1 MFRAR
6 SVHVSTTRFTLR
18 MKPVMQIHVSC
29 WMYIVLYVV
38 CSEFSHFP
46 MVGLGVAPHQLLLL
60 ALIDC
65 CVVPEMCVGVC
76 KTWGDGG

>member
-1 MFRAR
+1 MIHSEDETSHANSRLMLHVYCTVCCMFR
-6 SVHVSTTRFTLR
+6 VLTL
-18 MKPVMQIHVSC
+18 
-29 WMYIVLYVV
+29 
-38 CSEFSHFP
+38 FP
-46 MVGLGVAPHQLLLL
+46 MVGLGVAPRQLLLL